1 MVSIVSVAAAGSDT
15 PAVLDDIA
23 GQVAGR
29 GAGARFVYAFYGCSH
44 DDGAVRD
51 FVRRRFPQAAF
62 IGGTSC
68 AGVMSQA
75 GLGGKDSI
83 GLLVIDDADG
93 AYGAAAAPLGEDA
106 ATAAAETLRAALA
119 DAGCPGQLP
128 ELIWIFQTPGR
139 EEDVIEGL
147 RKVVGDRCPI
157 IGGSAADD
165 TVAGDWRQI
174 APQGVFTDGLA
185 VGVMFTSGGIG
196 FSFQGG
202 YEPAGPSG
210 IVTRVGFDPDGPSGI
225 VTKSR
230 GREIIA
236 IDGQPAAALYNDWIG
251 RRLADRL
258 PGGGNILLD
267 TTMCP
272 LAIDAGEIDG
282 IHNYLLIHPEAVMP
296 TGGIRTFASV
306 EEGTR
311 VYSMRGDKTRLV
323 ERAGRVAAQAAQRLP
338 DGPDSLAGGLMVYCA
353 GCMLAVDRKMP
364 EVVSRVAEGF
374 AGMPFLGCFTFGEQG
389 LVVDRNMHGNLMI
402 SAIAFGR

>member
-1 MVSIVSVAAAGSDT
+1 MVSLYSVAATGAGT
-15 PAVLDDIA
+15 PVVLADIA
-23 GQVAGR
+23 DRLPGR
-29 GAGARFVYAFYGCSH
+29 GDDARFVYAFYGCSH
-44 DDGAVRD
+44 DDAAVHAFLRA
-51 FVRRRFPQAAF
+51 RFPRAAF
-62 IGGTSC
+62 VGGTSC
-68 AGVMSQA
+68 AGVMSPA
-75 GLGGKDSI
+75 GLGGPESI
-83 GLLVIDDADG
+83 GFLVIEDADG
-93 AYGAAAAPLGEDA
+93 AYGSAAARLGDDAA
-106 ATAAAETLRAALA
+106 ATAAQTLRAALA

-147 RKVVGDRCPI
+147 RRVVGDRCPI

-165 TVAGDWRQI
+165 TVEGNWRQI
-174 APQGVFTDGLA
+174 APQGVFADGLA
-185 VGVMFTSGGIG
+185 VAVLFTSDGVGY
-196 FSFQGG
+196 SFQGG
-202 YEPAGPSG
+202 YEPAGHSG
-210 IVTRVGFDPDGPSGI
+210 IVTRVGYDPDGPSGI

-230 GREIIA
+230 GREIVD
-236 IDGQPAAALYNDWIG
+236 IDGQPAAVVYNDWIG

-272 LAIDAGEIDG
+272 LAIDAGEVDG
-282 IHNYLLIHPEAVMP
+282 IHNYLLIHPEAVLP

-306 EEGTR
+306 DEGTR
-311 VYSMRGDKTRLV
+311 VYSMRGDKSRLV

-353 GCMLAVDRKMP
+353 GCMLAVDQKMP
-364 EVVSRVAEGF
+364 EVVGRVAEGF